1 MDKKEKSIGKN
12 YIYNL
17 VYQILVL
24 IVPFVLTPYVSRVLS
39 PEGIGEF
46 SYGTTIVG
54 YFVLAG
60 NLGVATY
67 GQLEIAKV
75 RKNVEE
81 SSKIFWEIFFTRF
94 VTMMTSLIIYLIY
107 VLYGHSCYK
116 MMYQVL
122 VVQILASVLD
132 ISWLLQ
138 GLEEFKKIVFR
149 NIIIKFAGVIL
160 VLLFVKNEGDLYKY
174 AFIMNIVTLLGN
186 LSLWGYLF
194 KFLVKVKMNK
204 FRLFSHLKRS
214 VIYFI
219 PTIATTLYLT
229 VDKTMIEWFSETTA
243 ENGFY
248 EQAQKIEQMAVT
260 AVTSLSVV
268 TMPRM
273 ALLYKEKKHD
283 EIREIFDKSIRFVL
297 FLAIPMCIGLV
308 MVSDLFIPIYL
319 GDGYE
324 KSSVLLKIFSLLI
337 IVVGL
342 NNAFGKQILMPFGQQ
357 RKYNVAVIVGAIVNF
372 CLNFLLIPK
381 LYSIGAAIASVIAE
395 SIILLFFM
403 QSSRA
408 YYNGVEV
415 IKISKNYLV
424 SALIM
429 AISIKLINIFLSVGI
444 FALIIQV
451 FVGIFVYLLIL
462 FLMQDKLILEGFNLI
477 KNKMGE
483 QGDEGINY

>member
-1 MDKKEKSIGKN
+1 M
-12 YIYNL
+12 
-17 VYQILVL
+17 
-24 IVPFVLTPYVSRVLS
+24 
-39 PEGIGEF
+39 
-46 SYGTTIVG
+46 
-54 YFVLAG
+54 
-60 NLGVATY
+60 
-67 GQLEIAKV
+67 
-75 RKNVEE
+75 
-81 SSKIFWEIFFTRF
+81 
-94 VTMMTSLIIYLIY
+94 
-107 VLYGHSCYK
+107 
-116 MMYQVL
+116 
-122 VVQILASVLD
+122 
-132 ISWLLQ
+132 
-138 GLEEFKKIVFR
+138 
-149 NIIIKFAGVIL
+149 
-160 VLLFVKNEGDLYKY
+160 
-174 AFIMNIVTLLGN
+174 
-186 LSLWGYLF
+186 WGYLF

-462 FLMQDKLILEGFNLI
+462 FLIQDKLILEGFNLI